1 MSERLIKAIDEVK
14 HLPEITLGSIVD
26 RIGDEALLIVSLISI
41 LPFMQPIPIPGLS
54 TLLGLVVLL
63 QGLGMV
69 FLGKPLLTQR
79 MKDLRL
85 SNEKLNMIYRA
96 AVKFNKFTSKIS
108 TLKHPKINSRGVHI
122 ICGLTITL
130 SAAFLS
136 LPLPIPFSNF
146 IPALCIFFICAG
158 LLEGDLILVIFGHMI
173 AASAVWMAGVS
184 FQLIAEKF
192 QLWF

>member
-14 HLPEITLGSIVD
+14 HLPEITLGSIVE

-108 TLKHPKINSRGVHI
+108 TLKHPKMNSRGAHI

-173 AASAVWMAGVS
+173 AAATVWMAGVS